1 MSNRKLRHKI
11 ERTGLAVLRSVLL
24 AAAMLSEPVL
34 AQESVC
40 SAFKDWW
47 AKPGQIR
54 SGKVIRLGGYFY
66 AGRVDTAWIGQHFDL
81 VDLNAKNDTNF
92 VRMLRSVNPNIAV
105 YQQFLLQQAVTR
117 QTGAQAVGVP
127 DEPSVEAWRLRKKD
141 GSAASSPRGPN
152 YLPMDFRGTSG
163 WAEHFARESR
173 RHLDLTH
180 ADGIVLDEVPL
191 RLGFMTWSDL
201 RDYATDEEVQEAIR
215 QWLGD
220 VRKALRAPILINVGA
235 LHGRDRHGVMLWD
248 KFDRVIDGAWH
259 EGWVR
264 FYGAHDSP
272 HDGNAWEADI
282 GSLERF
288 SAGGRPYIASAAFR
302 NRDELEYGLANYLLA
317 IKGPSGVFQPMWEY
331 DPVTRG
337 GFNLDIVR
345 REVESNRDLFDTDL
359 GCPTG
364 DRQKKDGVWYRT
376 FERGLVVVNASR
388 RALNGS
394 IPPGYSRVG
403 GTAQPGRFK
412 VEPFTG
418 MVLVK

>member
-1 MSNRKLRHKI
+1 MSIWKLPQRI
-11 ERTGLAVLRSVLL
+11 RGAGLAALRNLLL

-34 AQESVC
+34 AQDAVC

-47 AKPGQIR
+47 AKPGQAR
-54 SGKVIRLGGYFY
+54 AGKVIRLGGYFY
-66 AGRVDTAWIGQHFDL
+66 AGRVDTAWIGENFDL
-81 VDLNAKNDTNF
+81 IDLNAKNDTNL
-92 VRMLRSVNPNIAV
+92 VRGLRSINPNIAV

-117 QTGAQAVGVP
+117 QTGAQAVSVP
-127 DEPSVEAWRLRKKD
+127 DESSVEAWRLRKKD

-163 WAEHFARESR
+163 WAAHFAREAR

-180 ADGIVLDEVPL
+180 SDGVVLDEVPL
-191 RLGFMTWSDL
+191 RLGFMTWGDL
-201 RDYATDEEVQEAIR
+201 RDYATDEDVQDAIR

-220 VRKALRAPILINVGA
+220 VRRTLRAPVLINAGV

-248 KFDRVIDGAWH
+248 KLDGVIDGAWH

-272 HDGNAWEADI
+272 HEGGAWEADI
-282 GSLERF
+282 ASLERF
-288 SAGGRPYIASAAFR
+288 SGSGRPYIASAAFR
-302 NRDELEYGLANYLLA
+302 NRSELEYGLANYLLA
-317 IKGPSGVFQPMWEY
+317 INGPSGVFQPMWEY

-345 REVESNRDLFDTDL
+345 REVEWNRDLFDVAL
-359 GCPTG
+359 GCPTAV
-364 DRQKKDGVWYRT
+364 RQKKDGLWYRT

-388 RALNGS
+388 RTLYAAVPAGH
-394 IPPGYSRVG
+394 SRVG
-403 GTAQPGRFK
+403 GPALQGR
-412 VEPFTG
+412 VGMEPFTG